1 LIDDYRWEKL
11 LHLDIEQDDSTN
23 LHIIV
28 VDPLT
33 PCLHAAALHPPRS
46 LLGMQRHAESYSPR
60 QQQQTKITIERAS
73 SSSSPSF
80 LSSPL
85 TP

>member
-1 LIDDYRWEKL
+1 MISDGKKL

-46 LLGMQRHAESYSPR
+46 LLGMQRDAERYSPR
-60 QQQQTKITIERAS
+60 QQQQTKTTIERAS
-73 SSSSPSF
+73 SSSSSF
-80 LSSPL
+80 LLSPL